1 MVTQNAAHRTADDGP
16 LPEPVVRRR
25 MTKPRHPR
33 LTDTGTEMDIAIIGT
48 GNIAV
53 ALAGRRTQDAGGRTQ
68 DAGRR
73 TQDAG
78 RRTQDAG
85 RMLGIRSRSAHATPT
100 TPPRS
105 SFRPLWAR
113 ASRHPKLRCP
123 AARPSPTP
131 SPATRSYRPSSP
143 TSHAAVT
150 SPSRS
155 SRTSSGIGD
164 DRCRPALASTTRS
177 VQRRGDRHCHHPA
190 GLRRRVLEP
199 REHVPLSARA
209 ARPFH
214 EARQAQARLC
224 DDRVSCRA
232 TLLARRTDA
241 TCCGLREGRCEMAD
255 R

>member
-53 ALAGRRTQDAGGRTQ
+53 AL
-68 DAGRR
+68 
-73 TQDAG
+73 AG